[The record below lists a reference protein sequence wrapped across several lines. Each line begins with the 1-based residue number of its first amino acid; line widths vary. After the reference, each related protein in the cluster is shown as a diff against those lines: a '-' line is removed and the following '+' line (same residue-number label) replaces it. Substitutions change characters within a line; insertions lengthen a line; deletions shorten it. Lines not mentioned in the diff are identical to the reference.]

1 MRKLFAL
8 IVVFAL
14 LIGPAFAHPG
24 DTDSSGGHYDRSTG
38 EYHYHHG
45 YPAHQHPNGV
55 CPFDFA
61 DKTGER
67 SGPSVASTRKAS
79 IRFQTDALS
88 AYDAYKLDELESEL
102 EARTHEAS
110 VFSFLFLTAAAI
122 VVALIV
128 SLICMKRKMDE
139 ADGRWRM
146 NIDKAC
152 QLERSRADQ
161 EYRRALFLKQQEF
174 SEQLALE
181 IRKREQLTTEH
192 RTEIENRRQLQ
203 AEMIRELRQLPS
215 YEPVETFEDML
226 SLPTPPDL
234 SKGAVLV
241 QRGSFRGQ
249 YHHSFDC
256 AYCVDPIYVSKVIA
270 EKMGFEPC
278 IWCTRHPQPET
289 DITVETSI
297 RGGSVYHRTGS
308 PCLQSL
314 SIKMP
319 LSEALAKHYRP
330 CLKCKPP
337 EQNPKVWF

>member
-1 MRKLFAL
+1 MRKLFAW
-8 IVVFAL
+8 IVVSAL

-24 DTDSSGGHYDRSTG
+24 ETDSSGGHYDRSTG

-55 CPFDFA
+55 CPYDYD
-61 DKTGER
+61 DKTGKR
-67 SGPSVASTRKAS
+67 SGSPSNTY
-79 IRFQTDALS
+79 IRLQTDTLP
-88 AYDAYKLDELESEL
+88 DADSSELLALESEL
-102 EARTHEAS
+102 ESRTQEAA
-110 VFSFLFLTAAAI
+110 VLSFVVLVSTFII
-122 VVALIV
+122 VVLIISLV
-128 SLICMKRKMDE
+128 SMKRKKDDADE
-139 ADGRWRM
+139 QWRM
-146 NIDKAC
+146 NINKAC

-297 RGGSVYHRTGS
+297 RVGSVYHRTGS